1 MEILSDIFPDG
12 STQYRRSTKFPSSSC
27 SQYITYFS
35 SAQSYIARKCFIL
48 KKNSRSSS
56 FFSNFLFLSRNDDIP
71 IERYS
76 RYSGSLLSEVI
87 SPKPC
92 NHHTLFSFQEDFY
105 YIYQAMTQVFYLYTL
120 HPLS

>member
-1 MEILSDIFPDG
+1 MKINKVKLYNFSSYEGNNEFDFEITDAEKNIVLHPMEILSDIFPDG

-76 RYSGSLLSEVI
+76 RYSGG
-87 SPKPC
+87 
-92 NHHTLFSFQEDFY
+92 
-105 YIYQAMTQVFYLYTL
+105 
-120 HPLS
+120 